1 MKERPAIL
9 LFARYPVAGQAKTR
23 LIPELGP
30 GGAARLHRRMTEH
43 AVAVAR
49 SAEAMV
55 TLCHTGGRRSDFR
68 AWLGPDLD
76 FAAQPDADL
85 GGRLRWAFTRAFR
98 QRAARVLAIGA
109 DVPGIS
115 PTLLREAFDALD
127 THDVVLGPALD
138 GGYYLIGMTRPHPDL
153 FAGMEWGTE
162 RVCAQTRAAIQRLGL
177 SCHELPTLNDVDRPE
192 DLATLRA
199 DPGFRHLL
207 YHPPTLSVVI
217 PTLNEADA
225 IGATVARARQSAGVE
240 ILVVDGGSTD
250 ATRDIAR
257 QAGAI
262 VLEVPGGRAAQLN
275 AGAAR
280 ATGQRLL
287 FLHADTLV
295 PEGYAGLIH
304 AALDDPATVAGAFR
318 FRTDGTGWVMRII
331 AWGTNIRS
339 AVLQWP
345 YGDQGLFVEKRVF
358 DELGGFTPL
367 PIMEDFDLVRRL
379 RQRGRIATL
388 AVTVLTSARRWSRL
402 GLLRTWLR
410 NQLMIAG
417 YWVGIAPERLARFYR
432 RGSGNPP

>member
-9 LFARYPVAGQAKTR
+9 LFARYPVPGQAKTR

-30 GGAARLHRRMTEH
+30 EGAARLHRRMTEH

-49 SAEAMV
+49 SAGAMV
-55 TLCHTGGRRSDFR
+55 TLCHTGGKRRDFR

-85 GGRLRWAFTRAFR
+85 GGRLRWAFARAFR
-98 QRAARVLAIGA
+98 QRAPRALAIGA

-115 PTLLREAFDALD
+115 PAILREAFDALG
-127 THDVVLGPALD
+127 THDMVLGPALD

-192 DLATLRA
+192 DLAALREN
-199 DPGFRHLL
+199 PSFVHLL
-207 YHPPTLSVVI
+207 SSSPTLSVVI

-240 ILVVDGGSTD
+240 ILVADGGSTD

-257 QAGAI
+257 QAGAM
-262 VLEVPGGRAAQLN
+262 VLDVPGGRAAQLN

-280 ATGQRLL
+280 ATGQHLL

-304 AALDDPATVAGAFR
+304 AALDDPSAVAGAFR
-318 FRTDGTGWVMRII
+318 FRTDGTGWGMRII

-339 AVLQWP
+339 AVFQWP
-345 YGDQGLFVEKRVF
+345 YGDQGLFVEKRLF
-358 DELGGFTPL
+358 DESGGFAPL
-367 PIMEDFDLVRRL
+367 PIMEDYELVRRL

-388 AVTVLTSARRWSRL
+388 AEPVLTSARRWQQL
-402 GLLRTWLR
+402 GPLRTWLR
-410 NQLMIAG
+410 NQLVIAG
-417 YWVGIAPERLARFYR
+417 YGLGIAPDRLARFYR